1 MTHEYDDILNYQYR
15 SPALHKRMTNAQ
27 RAAQFA
33 PFAALSGYEK
43 CLEKSR
49 AEVEKQYD
57 STEIHEV
64 YYT

>member
-1 MTHEYDDILNYQYR
+1 MTQNYDDILNYQYR
-15 SPALHKRMTNAQ
+15 SPALHKRMSTAQ

-43 CLEKSR
+43 CLEKTQIK
-49 AEVEKQYD
+49 VENQYNT
-57 STEIHEV
+57 TENDEV